1 MEYQLG
7 NWKLDE
13 LLPMKKEETTKLVEN
28 FETYREVL
36 TESISPETFRRI
48 LNDYQIILQNIY
60 EIMGYAELKFS
71 ENTQDPAAM
80 AMIGQNE
87 EYYTGLSTRIMFFD
101 LWWKSVSDAKSEELI
116 AACPENEYYLR
127 NARQTKPYTLSEAE
141 ERIISIKDMT
151 GASALNNI
159 YAAITNRY
167 SFSLP
172 ESGEDKPLTRGELMI
187 YARSEK
193 KELREAAYKELYR
206 LYGND
211 SVILAEIYQNI
222 VRDWDQECLG
232 LRHYQSPISARNIGN
247 DIPDEVVDLLLKTC
261 QKNKN
266 IFIRYFKLKKE
277 VLGIPEMHRYD
288 LYAPIS
294 EDKRT
299 ISFDDAMKT
308 VLAAYREFDPDF
320 AEMAESV
327 YKAGHINSEV
337 KPGKRGGAFC
347 ETLGPNHT
355 PWVLVNFQGK
365 MEDCATLAHELG
377 HAIHSISAEDKT
389 ILQQHACL
397 PLAETASTFG
407 EMILSDYLQKKETN
421 KNILINMLMKQLDD
435 NYATIQRQAYFAL
448 FEKTA
453 HRMISEGTDAEAL
466 NNAYLENLRD
476 QFGDSMVVDDYFK
489 YEWISIPH
497 IYNTPFYVY
506 AYAFGQLLVLSL
518 YRKYQEEGSAFI
530 PKYKE
535 MLHTGGSKEPA
546 QVLKEAGF
554 DFYSEE
560 FWQGG
565 FDALQQKLNDL
576 EELLKTK

>member
-1 MEYQLG
+1 MEYQSG

-13 LLPMKKEETTKLVEN
+13 LLPMKKEETTKLVEQ

-36 TESISPETFRRI
+36 TESITPETFRGI

-71 ENTQDPAAM
+71 ENTQDPTAM
-80 AMIGQNE
+80 AMVGQNE

-101 LWWKSVSDAKSEELI
+101 LWWKGISDEKCEELI
-116 AACPENEYYLR
+116 AACPENEYHLR
-127 NARQTKPYTLSEAE
+127 SARKTKPHTLSEAE

-151 GASALNNI
+151 GNSALTNI

-167 SFSLP
+167 AFSLP
-172 ESGEDKPLTRGELMI
+172 ESGEEKPLTRGELMV
-187 YARSEK
+187 YARNENRDI
-193 KELREAAYKELYR
+193 REAAYKELYR
-206 LYGND
+206 VYGND

-277 VLGIPEMHRYD
+277 LLGLPEMHRYD

-308 VLAAYREFDPDF
+308 VLTAYREFDPDF

-355 PWVLVNFQGK
+355 PWVLVNFQGN
-365 MEDCATLAHELG
+365 MHDCATLAHELG

-407 EMILSDYLQKKETN
+407 EMILSDYLQKNETDQ
-421 KNILINMLMKQLDD
+421 NIIIQMLMKQLDD

-453 HRMISEGTDAEAL
+453 HQMISEGTDAEAL
-466 NNAYLENLRD
+466 NAAYLENLRD
-476 QFGDSMVVDDYFK
+476 QFGDSMVVEDYFK

-518 YRKYQEEGSAFI
+518 YRKYKKEGSSFI

-565 FDALQQKLNDL
+565 FDALQEKLNDL